1 MACGTDDFCGGGVSR
16 PDVADTTIGKDYLA
30 LLGKGDV
37 RTQQLFDLMMP
48 LLSSAGGQM
57 GDILA
62 GGSGPF
68 APAIQAAMGQAQGEA
83 SQGLASQQEQ
93 WSRMGITGTDYAQM
107 SANQERQAGQ
117 QIAGIPGQYT
127 TPMLTMMFQA
137 LTGAPGLAI
146 QGQGQGL
153 SSAGG
158 VTSAQIQPIKGANAS
173 AFMPQIAGT

>member
-16 PDVADTTIGKDYLA
+16 PQVEDTQIGQRYLDLLGRADT
-30 LLGKGDV
+30 
-37 RTQQLFDLMMP
+37 RSQQLFDLMQP
-48 LLSSAGGQM
+48 LMQTAQGQ
-57 GDILA
+57 GADILA
-62 GGSGPF
+62 GGAGPF

-83 SQGLASQQEQ
+83 SQGLSSQQEQ

-117 QIAGIPGQYT
+117 QIAAIPGQYT
-127 TPMLTMMFQA
+127 TPILQMMFQA

-158 VTSAQIQPIKGANAS
+158 VTSAQIH
-173 AFMPQIAGT
+173 